1 MMNKNQKKCFIL
13 IPTFNDWVSLEILLK
28 KIEDNIKDE
37 QRVYEILI
45 IDDASTIDH
54 DLKISEIKKIKKI
67 DIIRLKKNSGSQLA
81 IAAGLNFIN
90 KEKENGDILIL
101 DSDGED
107 DPNKLLT
114 LINYLKQDVTKVV
127 VAERKKRK
135 ENVLL
140 KFLNIIRLYF
150 TFIFTGKMMNY
161 GNFSCLTNK
170 HLEQIYDKKELNLSY
185 SGTIQK
191 FLPIKKIPIEKQVRY
206 SGKSKVSIIF
216 LILYSIQILSIFSA
230 NFFIRTTMFL
240 TFLIVFH
247 YFSDLNLYIEL
258 AVILYLISNLLIL
271 KTFSSARN
279 IDFLKLIE
287 KIDKVK

>member
-1 MMNKNQKKCFIL
+1 MNKNQKKCFIL

-67 DIIRLKKNSGSQLA
+67 DIIRLKKNSGSQIA
-81 IAAGLNFIN
+81 IATGLNFIN
-90 KEKENGDILIL
+90 KEKENGAILIL

-107 DPNKLLT
+107 DPNSLETFLSH
-114 LINYLKQDVTKVV
+114 LDEDATKVV

-135 ENVLL
+135 ENIFLRI
-140 KFLNIIRLYF
+140 LNIIRLYF
-150 TFIFTGKMMNY
+150 TLAFTGKMMDF
-161 GNFSCLTNK
+161 GNFSCLNNN
-170 HLEQIYDKKELNLSY
+170 HLEQIFNKKELNLSY

-240 TFLIVFH
+240 TFLIFFQ

-271 KTFSSARN
+271 KTFFSVRN
-279 IDFLKLIE
+279 NDFLQL
-287 KIDKVK
+287 IDKINKVK

>member
-1 MMNKNQKKCFIL
+1 MNKNQKKCFIL

-67 DIIRLKKNSGSQLA
+67 DIIRLKKNSGSQIA
-81 IAAGLNFIN
+81 IATGLNFIN
-90 KEKENGDILIL
+90 KEKENGAILIL

-107 DPNKLLT
+107 DPNSLETFLSH
-114 LINYLKQDVTKVV
+114 LDEDSTKVV

-135 ENVLL
+135 ENIFL
-140 KFLNIIRLYF
+140 KILNIIRLYF
-150 TFIFTGKMMNY
+150 TFAFTGKMIDF
-161 GNFSCLTNK
+161 GNFSCLNNK
-170 HLEQIYDKKELNLSY
+170 HLEQIFNKKELNLSY

-240 TFLIVFH
+240 TFLIVFQ

-271 KTFSSARN
+271 KTFFSVRN
-279 IDFLKLIE
+279 NDFLQL
-287 KIDKVK
+287 IDKINKVK

>member
-1 MMNKNQKKCFIL
+1 MKKNLKKCLIL
-13 IPTFNDWVSLEILLK
+13 IPTFNDWTSLEILLK
-28 KIEDNIKDE
+28 KIEDNIKNE
-37 QRVYEILI
+37 ERIYEVLI
-45 IDDASTIDH
+45 IDDASTINQN
-54 DLKISEIKKIKKI
+54 LKISDIQKIKSI
-67 DIIRLKKNSGSQLA
+67 NIIRLKENSGSQLA

-170 HLEQIYDKKELNLSY
+170 HLKQIYDKKELNLSY

-191 FLPIKKIPIEKQVRY
+191 FLPIKKIPIEKQARY

-216 LILYSIQILSIFSA
+216 LILYSIKILSIFRTD
-230 NFFIRTTMFL
+230 FFVRTTL
-240 TFLIVFH
+240 FLIFLIFFQYLSVI
-247 YFSDLNLYIEL
+247 NLYIEF
-258 AVILYLISNLLIL
+258 AIFLYLVFNLLIL
-271 KTFSSARN
+271 RTFSSARN
-279 IDFLKLIE
+279 IDFLKLIK
-287 KIDKVK
+287 KIEKVK

>member
-1 MMNKNQKKCFIL
+1 MNKNQKKCFIL

-67 DIIRLKKNSGSQLA
+67 DIIRLKKNSGSQIA
-81 IAAGLNFIN
+81 IATGLNFIN
-90 KEKENGDILIL
+90 KEKENGAILIL

-107 DPNKLLT
+107 DPNSLETFLSH
-114 LINYLKQDVTKVV
+114 LDEDSTKVV

-135 ENVLL
+135 ENIFLRI
-140 KFLNIIRLYF
+140 LNIIRLYF
-150 TFIFTGKMMNY
+150 TFAFTGKMIDF
-161 GNFSCLTNK
+161 GNFSCLNNK
-170 HLEQIYDKKELNLSY
+170 HLEQIFNKKELNLSY

-240 TFLIVFH
+240 TFLIFFQ

-271 KTFSSARN
+271 KTFFSVRN
-279 IDFLKLIE
+279 NNFLQLIE
-287 KIDKVK
+287 KINKVK

>member
-1 MMNKNQKKCFIL
+1 MKKNLKKCLIL
-13 IPTFNDWVSLEILLK
+13 IPTFNDWTSLEILLK
-28 KIEDNIKDE
+28 KIEDNIKNE
-37 QRVYEILI
+37 ERIYEVLI
-45 IDDASTIDH
+45 IDDASTIYQN
-54 DLKISEIKKIKKI
+54 LKISDIQKIKSI
-67 DIIRLKKNSGSQLA
+67 NIIRLKENSGSQLA

-135 ENVLL
+135 ENILL
-140 KFLNIIRLYF
+140 KILNIIRLYF
-150 TFIFTGKMMNY
+150 TFTFTGKMMNY

-170 HLEQIYDKKELNLSY
+170 HLEQIYDKRELNLSY

-191 FLPIKKIPIEKQVRY
+191 FLPVKKVPIEKQARY

-216 LILYSIQILSIFSA
+216 LILYSIKILSIFRTD
-230 NFFIRTTMFL
+230 FFIRTTLFL
-240 TFLIVFH
+240 TFLIFFQ
-247 YFSDLNLYIEL
+247 YFSTFSLYIEFV
-258 AVILYLISNLLIL
+258 VILYLISNLLIF

-279 IDFLKLIE
+279 NDFLKLIE
-287 KIDKVK
+287 KINKVK

>member
-1 MMNKNQKKCFIL
+1 MNKNQKKCFIL

-67 DIIRLKKNSGSQLA
+67 DIIRLKKNSGSQIA
-81 IAAGLNFIN
+81 IATGLNFIN
-90 KEKENGDILIL
+90 KEKENGAILIL

-107 DPNKLLT
+107 DPKSLETFLSH
-114 LINYLKQDVTKVV
+114 LDEDSTKVV

-135 ENVLL
+135 ENIFLRI
-140 KFLNIIRLYF
+140 LNIIRLYF
-150 TFIFTGKMMNY
+150 TFAFTGKMMDF
-161 GNFSCLTNK
+161 GNFSCLNNK
-170 HLEQIYDKKELNLSY
+170 HLEQIFNKKELNLSY

-206 SGKSKVSIIF
+206 SGESKVSIIF

-240 TFLIVFH
+240 TFLIFFQ

-271 KTFSSARN
+271 KTFLSVRN
-279 IDFLKLIE
+279 NDFLQLIE
-287 KIDKVK
+287 KINKVK

>member
-1 MMNKNQKKCFIL
+1 MNKNQKKCFIL
-13 IPTFNDWVSLEILLK
+13 IPTFNDWDSLEILLK

-67 DIIRLKKNSGSQLA
+67 DIIRLKKNSGSQIA
-81 IAAGLNFIN
+81 IATGLNFIN
-90 KEKENGDILIL
+90 KEKESGAILIL

-107 DPNKLLT
+107 DPNSLETFLSH
-114 LINYLKQDVTKVV
+114 LDEDATKVV

-135 ENVLL
+135 ENIFLRI
-140 KFLNIIRLYF
+140 LNIIRLYF
-150 TFIFTGKMMNY
+150 TFAFTGKMMDF
-161 GNFSCLTNK
+161 GNFSCLNNK
-170 HLEQIYDKKELNLSY
+170 HLEQIFNKKELNLSY

-240 TFLIVFH
+240 TFLIFFQ

-271 KTFSSARN
+271 KTFFSVRN
-279 IDFLKLIE
+279 NDFLQL
-287 KIDKVK
+287 IDKINKVK

>member
-1 MMNKNQKKCFIL
+1 MNKNQKKCFIL

-67 DIIRLKKNSGSQLA
+67 DIIRLKKNSGSQIA
-81 IAAGLNFIN
+81 IATGLNFIN
-90 KEKENGDILIL
+90 KEKENGAILIL

-107 DPNKLLT
+107 DPNSLETFLSH
-114 LINYLKQDVTKVV
+114 LDEDATKVV

-135 ENVLL
+135 ENIFLRI
-140 KFLNIIRLYF
+140 LNIIRLYF
-150 TFIFTGKMMNY
+150 TFAFTGKMMDF
-161 GNFSCLTNK
+161 GNFSCLNNK
-170 HLEQIYDKKELNLSY
+170 HLEQIFNKKELNLSY

-240 TFLIVFH
+240 TFFIVFQ

-271 KTFSSARN
+271 KTFFSVRN
-279 IDFLKLIE
+279 NDFLQL
-287 KIDKVK
+287 IDKINKVK

>member
-1 MMNKNQKKCFIL
+1 MNKNQKKCFIL

-67 DIIRLKKNSGSQLA
+67 DIIRLKKNSGSQIA
-81 IAAGLNFIN
+81 IATGLNFIN
-90 KEKENGDILIL
+90 KEKENGAILIL

-107 DPNKLLT
+107 DPNSLETFLSH
-114 LINYLKQDVTKVV
+114 LDEDSTKVV

-135 ENVLL
+135 ENIFLRI
-140 KFLNIIRLYF
+140 LNIIRLYF
-150 TFIFTGKMMNY
+150 TFAFTGKMIDF
-161 GNFSCLTNK
+161 GNFSCLNNK
-170 HLEQIYDKKELNLSY
+170 HLEQIFNKKELNLSY

-240 TFLIVFH
+240 TFLIFFQ

-271 KTFSSARN
+271 KTFFSVRN
-279 IDFLKLIE
+279 NDFLQLIE
-287 KIDKVK
+287 KINKVK

>member
-67 DIIRLKKNSGSQLA
+67 DIIRLKKNSGSQIA
-81 IAAGLNFIN
+81 IATGLNFIN
-90 KEKENGDILIL
+90 KEKENGAILIL

-107 DPNKLLT
+107 DPNSLETFLSH
-114 LINYLKQDVTKVV
+114 LDEDATKVV

-135 ENVLL
+135 ENIFLRI
-140 KFLNIIRLYF
+140 LNIIRLYF
-150 TFIFTGKMMNY
+150 TFAFTGKMIDF
-161 GNFSCLTNK
+161 GNFSCLNNK
-170 HLEQIYDKKELNLSY
+170 HLEQIFNKKELNLSY

-191 FLPIKKIPIEKQVRY
+191 FLPIKKIPIEKNKRR
-206 SGKSKVSIIF
+206 
-216 LILYSIQILSIFSA
+216 
-230 NFFIRTTMFL
+230 NF
-240 TFLIVFH
+240 
-247 YFSDLNLYIEL
+247 
-258 AVILYLISNLLIL
+258 
-271 KTFSSARN
+271 
-279 IDFLKLIE
+279 
-287 KIDKVK
+287 

>member
-1 MMNKNQKKCFIL
+1 MNKNQKKCFIL

-67 DIIRLKKNSGSQLA
+67 DIIRLKKNSGSQIA
-81 IAAGLNFIN
+81 IATGLNFIN
-90 KEKENGDILIL
+90 KEKENGAILIL

-107 DPNKLLT
+107 DPNSLETFLSH
-114 LINYLKQDVTKVV
+114 LDEDSTKVV

-135 ENVLL
+135 ENIFL
-140 KFLNIIRLYF
+140 KILNIIRLYF
-150 TFIFTGKMMNY
+150 TFAFTGKMIDF
-161 GNFSCLTNK
+161 GNFSCLNNK
-170 HLEQIYDKKELNLSY
+170 HLEQIFNKKELNLSY

-240 TFLIVFH
+240 TFLIFFQ

-271 KTFSSARN
+271 KTFFSVRN
-279 IDFLKLIE
+279 NDFLQL
-287 KIDKVK
+287 IDKINKVK